1 MFKNKMLLAGK
12 LAMEAVCKAAL
23 SRHRVEPS
31 YHRTC
36 CKNTVIN
43 EVFQK
48 IQGPKRE
55 PKWNLRV
62 GDNSASSGNNNHT
75 PWRSGPG
82 SGLKCVRCNA
92 IADKMVN
99 NFLLQ
104 ST

>member
-1 MFKNKMLLAGK
+1 MFKNKTLLEENLQWK
-12 LAMEAVCKAAL
+12 LSVKLHYPDIEWSPAITG
-23 SRHRVEPS
+23 RVA
-31 YHRTC
+31 
-36 CKNTVIN
+36 KTVIN

>member
-1 MFKNKMLLAGK
+1 MQWK
-12 LAMEAVCKAAL
+12 LSVKLRYPDIESSPAITG
-23 SRHRVEPS
+23 RVA
-31 YHRTC
+31 
-36 CKNTVIN
+36 KTVIN